1 MLNKEKPSKY
11 LRNRRAGLITLI
23 TVSSFFAIL
32 IATVPLQAA
41 NAQLNPT
48 TLQTVLKTGYTNQY
62 QLKTQNSGELT
73 VKYSILGGVLVG
85 ILPNGALKAGDIV
98 INPGGTG
105 GTLTVQIPRF
115 ALDAKNAQGQDV
127 PFKVT
132 IDGHGASWQ
141 QIQSTN
147 TDRVLAIAFG
157 NNNRFIEITGTQV
170 G

>member
-1 MLNKEKPSKY
+1 MWNKEKISKY
-11 LRNRRAGLITLI
+11 PKSNRAGLVTLLTI
-23 TVSSFFAIL
+23 SSFFAIL
-32 IATVPLQAA
+32 VATLPLQAA

-85 ILPNGALKAGDIV
+85 ILPNGALKAADIV
-98 INPGGTG
+98 INPGGSG

-132 IDGHGASWQ
+132 IDGHGATWQ

-147 TDRVLAIAFG
+147 TDRVLAISFG

>member
-1 MLNKEKPSKY
+1 MLNKEKTSKY
-11 LRNRRAGLITLI
+11 LKSNRTGLITLLTI
-23 TVSSFFAIL
+23 SSFFAIL

-41 NAQLNPT
+41 NAQLNPA
-48 TLQTVLKTGYTNQY
+48 TLQSLLKTGYTNQY
-62 QLKTQNSGELT
+62 ELQTQKSGQLTIL
-73 VKYSILGGVLVG
+73 YSIHGGTLVG
-85 ILPNGALKAGDIV
+85 ILPNGELKAGDIV

-105 GTLTVQIPRF
+105 GAISVQIPRF

-141 QIQSTN
+141 QTQSTN